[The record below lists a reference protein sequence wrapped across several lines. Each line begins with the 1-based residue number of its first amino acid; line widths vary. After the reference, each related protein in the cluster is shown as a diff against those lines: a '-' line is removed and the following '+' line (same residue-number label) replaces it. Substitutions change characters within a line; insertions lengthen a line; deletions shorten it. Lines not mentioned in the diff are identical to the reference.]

1 MGEECKMQQAITLN
15 YRGMTLR
22 GMEHVPERREGERLP
37 AVILYHGFT
46 GNKLE
51 PHRLFLKISRE
62 LEKIG
67 YAVFRYDFL
76 GSGESDGDFED
87 MTVSKEIAEAG
98 AILDSVQA
106 DPRVDPERVIL
117 LGMSMGGL
125 VASVLAGDRPQDVHK
140 LVLLCPAGN
149 MYDFVKHQ
157 LDVYLADPTLNVVDM
172 GGNLVGRAFGEDVKK
187 LDVYGRAKHYP
198 GEVLLIHGTNDPTV
212 PFAVSGIYK
221 EKCYGERVTIHPVEG
236 ADHTFNK
243 HEWEQEVLRTII
255 AFLS

>member
-1 MGEECKMQQAITLN
+1 MQQAITLE
-15 YRGMTLR
+15 YQGMTLR
-22 GMEHVPERREGERLP
+22 GMEHVPEQRAGERLP

-51 PHRLFLKISRE
+51 GHRLFLKISRA
-62 LEKIG
+62 LANNG
-67 YAVFRYDFL
+67 YAAFRYDFI

-87 MTVSKEIAEAG
+87 MTVSKEIAEAD
-98 AILDSVQA
+98 AILDSVRN
-106 DPRVDPERVIL
+106 DPRIDPDRVIL

-149 MYDFVKHQ
+149 VYEFVKPM
-157 LDVYLADPTLNVVDM
+157 LDAYLADPSLQVVDW
-172 GGNLVGRAFGEDVKK
+172 GANLVGRAFGEDVKT
-187 LDVYGRAKHYP
+187 LDVYGRAQRYP

-212 PFAVSGIYK
+212 PFAVSGLYK
-221 EKCYGERVTIHPVEG
+221 ERCYGERVTIHPIEG

-243 HEWEQEVLRTII
+243 HQWEQEVLRTITS
-255 AFLS
+255 FLS